1 MSHFSQAVA
10 SFNNG
15 RLASGGDCAERYGR
29 ESWHLFN
36 RAGAQLRRKIGCY
49 RRYGATSIVV
59 AILMK
64 SAYCKWALEHALA
77 LEWYCSSLRHYA
89 SNH

>member
-1 MSHFSQAVA
+1 MAAIARSDMVGDLGICLTAQAL
-10 SFNNG
+10 SLEG
-15 RLASGGDCAERYGR
+15 RLVATD
-29 ESWHLFN
+29 
-36 RAGAQLRRKIGCY
+36 
-49 RRYGATSIVV
+49 GATSIVV